1 MKILPIIQ
9 NTNKNIANTSK
20 KFKKAYSTG
29 FNNANNYSK
38 QHNHGK
44 LKRAYGI
51 SKSVTKEII
60 KATSVEDLP
69 YIASAIGFMTPIP
82 LASPIMM
89 GLGKIAQ
96 IIIKRLH
103 KP

>member
-20 KFKKAYSTG
+20 RFKKAYSTG

-51 SKSVTKEII
+51 SKSVT
-60 KATSVEDLP
+60 
-69 YIASAIGFMTPIP
+69 
-82 LASPIMM
+82 
-89 GLGKIAQ
+89 
-96 IIIKRLH
+96 
-103 KP
+103 